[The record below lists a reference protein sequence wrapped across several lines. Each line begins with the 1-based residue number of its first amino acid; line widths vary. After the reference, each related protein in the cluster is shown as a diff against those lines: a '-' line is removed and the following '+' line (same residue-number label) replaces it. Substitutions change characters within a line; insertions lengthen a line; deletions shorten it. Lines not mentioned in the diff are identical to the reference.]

1 MKKITLLFLLFS
13 SISIWSQTGGN
24 GGNTNNGNNGN
35 NTNTGSGGTTILG
48 SGGGTGIENIST
60 YPNPAGQNLTISTID
75 SSASISGYSIQNSSQ
90 VAVLSQ
96 STSLVNSVT
105 VDVSSLPQGTYTL
118 HVFINNDRNNPVVKQ
133 IVKQ

>member
-1 MKKITLLFLLFS
+1 MKKITLIFLLFS

-24 GGNTNNGNNGN
+24 GGNTNNGN

-60 YPNPAGQNLTISTID
+60 SPNPAGQNLTISTVD
-75 SSASISGYSIQNSSQ
+75 SSATISGYILYNSSQ
-90 VAVLSQ
+90 VTVSSQ
-96 STSLVNSVT
+96 STNLVNSIT
-105 VDVSSLPQGTYTL
+105 IDVSSLPQGTYSL

>member
-1 MKKITLLFLLFS
+1 MKKITLIFWLFS

-24 GGNTNNGNNGN
+24 GGNTNNGN

-48 SGGGTGIENIST
+48 SGGGTGINNIIT
-60 YPNPAGQNLTISTID
+60 TPNPAGQNLIISTVD
-75 SSASISGYSIQNSSQ
+75 SSATISGYVLYNSSQ
-90 VAVLSQ
+90 VTVSSQ
-96 STSLVNSVT
+96 STNLVNSIT

>member
-1 MKKITLLFLLFS
+1 MKKITLIFLLFS
-13 SISIWSQTGGN
+13 SVSIWSQTGGN
-24 GGNTNNGNNGN
+24 GGSTNNGN

-48 SGGGTGIENIST
+48 SGGGTGFENIST
-60 YPNPAGQNLTISTID
+60 SPNPAEQNLTIATND
-75 SSASISGYSIQNSSQ
+75 SSATISGYSLYNASQ

-96 STSLVNSVT
+96 STSLVNSIT
-105 VDVSSLPQGTYTL
+105 IDISNLPQGTYSL

>member
-13 SISIWSQTGGN
+13 SISLWSQTGGN

-60 YPNPAGQNLTISTID
+60 YPNPAGQHLTISTID
-75 SSASISGYSIQNSSQ
+75 SSASISGYSILNSSQ